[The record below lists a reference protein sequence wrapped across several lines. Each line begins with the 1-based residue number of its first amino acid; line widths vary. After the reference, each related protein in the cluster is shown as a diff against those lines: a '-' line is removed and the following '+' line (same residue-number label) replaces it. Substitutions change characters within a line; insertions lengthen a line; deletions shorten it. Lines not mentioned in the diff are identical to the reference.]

1 MTAMDALHTD
11 GNGVA
16 GLLAEVFAVD
26 ATSMARTC
34 QACGDEQPV
43 GAHRAYHGAG
53 VVLRCPSCGAIAVRI
68 AEHGEAVVVE
78 WRGLFRIARA
88 AAPGD
93 R

>member
-1 MTAMDALHTD
+1 MDALHTD

-16 GLLAEVFAVD
+16 GLLAEVLAVD

-53 VVLRCPSCGAIAVRI
+53 VVLRCPSCGVVAVRV
-68 AEHGEAVVVE
+68 AEQGDVVTIEWHGV
-78 WRGLFRIARA
+78 FRI
-88 AAPGD
+88 D
-93 R
+93 RPAGPAGQG

>member
-1 MTAMDALHTD
+1 MDDLHTD

-16 GLLAEVFAVD
+16 GLLAEVLAVD

-53 VVLRCPSCGAIAVRI
+53 VVLRCPSCGAVAVRI
-68 AEHGEAVVVE
+68 AEQGDAVAVE
-78 WRGLFRIARA
+78 WHGLFRIDRSAS
-88 AAPGD
+88 PGSGG
-93 R
+93 